1 MCRCWPMSSSVLEPT
16 PTQTLAVPSIPS
28 STVGFPR
35 PPQPGAV
42 LELSRSSSLKIMP
55 YTKLHHWS
63 ARLEAPSLGTSPE
76 VKPHFHITNLI
87 LRSTITTTIFSWT
100 RTVVAKHEVAP
111 SPSSGGAWP
120 ITSLAAP
127 SLARQTPAGRH
138 HRLVLLSTRILDRVR
153 QPCAPQLCS

>member
-87 LRSTITTTIFSWT
+87 LRSTITTTIFSVGINKKKY
-100 RTVVAKHEVAP
+100 REEK
-111 SPSSGGAWP
+111 
-120 ITSLAAP
+120 
-127 SLARQTPAGRH
+127 
-138 HRLVLLSTRILDRVR
+138 
-153 QPCAPQLCS
+153 